1 MNPPARWREQP
12 LPDLLAALRT
22 TPQGLAQRQ
31 ATQRL
36 RRVGLNRIATA
47 HTPPFWRRLLA
58 RLLDPLVL
66 VLLAASVI
74 SALTGDVI
82 SFGVVGLVVA
92 MSVTLDLIQEG
103 HAGRAVQSLQRRVDL
118 RVEVWRDG
126 RVQRL
131 PAQRLVPGDVVGLS
145 AGRLVPAD
153 GRLLQAHDF
162 FVNESALTGE
172 AYPVEKH
179 GAEAGDAG
187 CLRQGSSVVSGSAQ
201 LLVCATGARTEF
213 GQLAARLAE
222 APPPTAFER
231 GTRRFGL
238 MLTRATLALV
248 LVVLLVNLA
257 AHRPLQESLLFALA
271 LAVGLTPE
279 LLPMILSVTLARGA
293 VRLAAEQ
300 VIAKRPSALLDLA
313 AMDLLCTD
321 KTGTL
326 TEARM
331 QVDGVFDPQGTPS
344 DAVFRLAWLNSH
356 FETGLKSPLDDA
368 ILAHAEPPLEGWH
381 KLDEVP
387 FDFERRCVSVLLQAP
402 EGAHRLVIKGA
413 PEDVL
418 RRCRSYEAPAGARP
432 LDEAARAA
440 ILQRFDACGAQGQRL
455 IAVASRP
462 VKTAVTHV
470 TPADEHDL
478 VFAGFVAFTDPPKA
492 GAADALRRLIALG
505 VTPKV
510 ITGDNEHVTRHLW
523 TGLGLP
529 LHGVLNGPAIAAMD
543 DRALRAAAAQ
553 TTLFCR
559 VTPEQKNRIVC
570 ALRADGHV
578 VGYLGD
584 GINDAPPLHAADVG
598 ISVDSAVDVAR
609 EAAHLVLMRHE
620 LGVLADGVT
629 EGRRTAANVDKYLKM
644 ATSSNFGNMASMAAA
659 ALFLPFLPMRPLQIL
674 LNNFLYDVSEL
685 AIPTDRVAEAELQ
698 QPRRWDVAAITRF
711 MLCFG
716 PLSSLFDLLAFG
728 WLYGV
733 LHVAAAEFQTAWFVQ
748 SLATQVLVIF
758 VIRTTLPAW
767 RDRPSVA
774 LALGSLAVVALA
786 CALPWLPGL
795 SLLGFV
801 PLSGPATAG
810 VAVLTMG
817 YLLSA
822 EFAKRGV
829 QRFMREAVPSSADA
843 SQPTPPRSPGRTDP
857 DRRH

>member
-1 MNPPARWREQP
+1 MNPPPRWREQP
-12 LPDLLAALRT
+12 LPALLAALHAA
-22 TPQGLAQRQ
+22 PEGLAQRV

-36 RRVGLNRIATA
+36 RRVGLNRIAPP
-47 HTPPFWRRLLA
+47 HVPPFWRRLLA
-58 RLLDPLVL
+58 RLIDPLVL
-66 VLLAASVI
+66 VLLAASLV

-82 SFGVVGLVVA
+82 SFGVVALVVA
-92 MSVTLDLIQEG
+92 MSVTLDLVQEG
-103 HAGRAVQSLQRRVDL
+103 HAGRAVQALQGRVDL

-126 RVQRL
+126 RAQRL
-131 PAQRLVPGDVVGLS
+131 SAQRLVPGDVVDLS
-145 AGRLVPAD
+145 AGKLVPAD

-179 GAEAGDAG
+179 AAASGDEA
-187 CLRQGSSVVSGSAQ
+187 CLRQGSSVVSGSAR
-201 LLVCATGARTEF
+201 LLVCATGVRTEF

-222 APPPTAFER
+222 TPPPTAFER

-293 VRLAAEQ
+293 VRLAREQ

-313 AMDLLCTD
+313 AMDILCTD

-331 QVDGVFDPQGTPS
+331 QVDGVFDPQGAPS
-344 DAVFRLAWLNSH
+344 DRVFRLAWLNSH

-368 ILAHAEPPLEGWH
+368 ILAHGQPAPDGWQ
-381 KLDEVP
+381 KIDEVP
-387 FDFERRCVSVLLQAP
+387 FDFERRCVSVLLQGP
-402 EGAHRLVIKGA
+402 DGARLLVAKGA

-418 RRCRSYEAPAGARP
+418 RRCQAHDTPAGPQP
-432 LDEAARAA
+432 LDEPARAA
-440 ILQRFDACGAQGQRL
+440 ILQRFEACGAHGLRL
-455 IAVASRP
+455 IAVASRQVEP
-462 VKTAVTHV
+462 TVQHV
-470 TPADEHDL
+470 SPADERDL
-478 VFAGFVAFTDPPKA
+478 VFAGFVAFTDPPKP
-492 GAADALRRLIALG
+492 GAAEALRRLIALG
-505 VTPKV
+505 ITPKV
-510 ITGDNEHVTRHLW
+510 ITGDNEQVTRHLCAQ
-523 TGLGLP
+523 LKLP
-529 LHGVLNGPAIAAMD
+529 VQGVLNGPEIAAMD

-559 VTPEQKNRIVC
+559 VTPEQKNRVVR

-584 GINDAPPLHAADVG
+584 GINDAPPLHSADVG
-598 ISVDSAVDVAR
+598 LSVDSAVDVAR

-620 LGVLADGVT
+620 LGVLADGVV

-674 LNNFLYDVSEL
+674 LNNFLYDLSEL

-728 WLYGV
+728 WLYAV
-733 LHVAAAEFQTAWFVQ
+733 LHVSAAEFQTAWFVQ

-758 VIRTTLPAW
+758 VIRTAQPAW
-767 RDRPSVA
+767 RDHPSPA

-786 CALPWLPGL
+786 CALPWLPALG
-795 SLLGFV
+795 LLGFV
-801 PLSGPATAG
+801 PLSGAVAG
-810 VAVLTMG
+810 GALVLTLG

-822 EFAKRGV
+822 ELAKHALR
-829 QRFMREAVPSSADA
+829 RFVA
-843 SQPTPPRSPGRTDP
+843 GR
-857 DRRH
+857 